1 MAIMRTNRLASKT
14 TTPPRKLTSA
24 SELEAQDAAYKKYQG
39 DLSSYESKMKEYN
52 PNMGK
57 NRKYTEF
64 VGGKAAMRKLNPT
77 EEAQFNKVYQS
88 NHPGSNTFTNI
99 EVPKSSKNIYDPSGF
114 HGSMVKPTAPS
125 KVSPADW
132 STVQLDKMPTK
143 KAEITTKKGKLRTN
157 PAPVEKADFEYPSAN
172 VSKMGT
178 KTAKT
183 GGGKSGLVRAK
194 GQGDLGAARAGVIKT
209 KSPAGYNREKSQ
221 FEAFAAA
228 GGDQTKAMFKAEAK
242 TSKGL
247 AKQYKAEGNA
257 EGTEMMRQEA
267 KQYKKAAQFAG
278 KLAKGNNKFFERDMV
293 SSFRDSKQ
301 NAANRNTIEAKITAA
316 GKSANRNTLY

>member
-24 SELEAQDAAYKKYQG
+24 SELESQDAAYKKYQG

-132 STVQLDKMPTK
+132 SNVQLDKMATN
-143 KAEITTKKGKLRTN
+143 KAKITTKKGSLKQYKATDK
-157 PAPVEKADFEYPSAN
+157 PTFEAPSRN
-172 VSKMGT
+172 VSTMGT
-178 KTAKT
+178 KAAKT
-183 GGGKSGLVRAK
+183 GGKNGLVRATNPK
-194 GQGDLGAARAGVIKT
+194 GELGAARAGVIKT
-209 KSPAGYNREKSQ
+209 KTPAGYKRETKQ
-221 FEAFAAA
+221 FESYVASGA
-228 GGDQTKAMFKAEAK
+228 DQTKSMFKAEAK

-257 EGTEMMRQEA
+257 EGVKMMRDEA
-267 KQYKKAAQFAG
+267 KQYKRAAQFAG
-278 KLAKGNNKFFERDMV
+278 KLSNQKNKFYDKSMV
-293 SSFRDSKQ
+293 QPFRASK
-301 NAANRNTIEAKITAA
+301 
-316 GKSANRNTLY
+316 